1 VELEGGQAACY
12 LSLMKRKSDER
23 VSPPHAETALG
34 QKAFAAISAVEGLKL
49 NRDGR
54 KRVLTSAP
62 TDQRRADV
70 LRAYSEHKSR
80 K

>member
-1 VELEGGQAACY
+1 
-12 LSLMKRKSDER
+12 MRKRDAR
-23 VSPPHAETALG
+23 VPPNKAETTLG

-49 NRDGR
+49 NREGR
-54 KRVLTSAP
+54 KRISASAP